1 MQVVYRRLV
10 KGDEGAYRQAHLEAL
25 KTFPENFGTLHRDQ
39 ERIPKLQF
47 ETFIETGSEDNF
59 MFGAFADDRLVGIA
73 GFKRGDRPK
82 TRHRGE
88 VVQVFVN
95 PEFHGNGIGESLL
108 RSVVDSVFALEGIE
122 SLELSAVASN
132 SSARRLY
139 EKLGF
144 ETYGIRNN
152 YFKSGETYWDQ
163 RFMQLSKDRYLADDR
178 PH

>member
-1 MQVVYRRLV
+1 MQIVYRRLV
-10 KGDEGAYRQAHLEAL
+10 NGDEGAYRQVHLESL
-25 KTFPENFGTLHRDQ
+25 KTFPENFGTLHEDQ
-39 ERIPKLQF
+39 ASVTKLQF
-47 ETFIETGSEDNF
+47 ETFIETDSEDNF
-59 MFGAFADDRLVGIA
+59 IFGAFSGDRLIGIA
-73 GFKRGDRPK
+73 GFKRGDRLK

-108 RSVVDSVFALEGIE
+108 RLIVDAAFALEGIE

-144 ETYGIRNN
+144 ETYGIRTN
-152 YFKSGETYWDQ
+152 YFKSGDKYSDQ
-163 RFMQLSKDRYLADDR
+163 RFMQLMKRIS
-178 PH
+178 